1 MAPGELPLIYLA
13 CRRHKLERDMNSV
26 WKSCF
31 PGPTKAPADAM
42 CEKVHKLVEEDKL
55 PSELDDSCPF
65 IFREESPFS
74 DEQQNRLSRIC
85 DQMAS
90 TAENKDC
97 LPRDDY
103 RFMLN
108 LIQVKRIN

>member
-42 CEKVHKLVEEDKL
+42 CEKVHKLVEVDKL

-65 IFREESPFS
+65 IFREESPFF
-74 DEQQNRLSRIC
+74 DEQRNRLEFVTRWRQQPRIKIVSLEMITDLC
-85 DQMAS
+85 
-90 TAENKDC
+90 
-97 LPRDDY
+97 
-103 RFMLN
+103 
-108 LIQVKRIN
+108 